1 MRIAIIFGGTNFEEQ
16 RHNPVFAGAIEV
28 MRSRGAS
35 VDLLNP
41 RLLNIRL
48 SDLRV
53 EHDLY
58 VIKSVS
64 NPMAATVA
72 ATYHA
77 LGGAT
82 FNPYPTVEL
91 IRNKVATLRQL
102 SEAGV
107 PVPETYVT
115 GEAEALVPH
124 LEEGPLIVKPYR
136 GSRGVGVECVA
147 TRSELLAA
155 ADGPP
160 FLAQRFHPSDDGMDH
175 KISVIGGEVFGVLR
189 RFPILVYADK
199 AGEILEIDDETRE
212 IAGKISNAISID
224 TFSFDIIVSGGKPW
238 VVDVSSFGSMMGV
251 PDAPRL
257 IAARIIRAWEERGMN

>member
-1 MRIAIIFGGTNFEEQ
+1 MKIAIIFGGTNFEEQ
-16 RHNPVFAGAIEV
+16 RHNPVFAEAIEV
-28 MRSRGAS
+28 MRSLGAS

-41 RLLNIRL
+41 RLLNVRL
-48 SDLRV
+48 SDIRI

-58 VIKSVS
+58 VIKSIS

-77 LGGAT
+77 LGATT
-82 FNPYPTVEL
+82 FNPYPIVEL
-91 IRNKVATLRQL
+91 IRNKVATLRQI

-107 PVPETYVT
+107 PVPETFVT
-115 GEAEALVPH
+115 GDAEALVP
-124 LEEGPLIVKPYR
+124 LLGVGPLIVKPYK
-136 GSRGVGVECVA
+136 GSRGVGVERVA

-160 FLAQRFHPSDDGMDH
+160 FLAQRFHPSDDGLDH

-189 RFPILVYADK
+189 KFPILVYADK
-199 AGEILEIDDETRE
+199 AGMPLEIDDETRE
-212 IAGKISNAISID
+212 IARRISESIGID
-224 TFSFDIIVSGGKPW
+224 TFSFDIIVSEGKSY

-251 PDAPRL
+251 PDAPSL
-257 IAARIIRAWEERGMN
+257 IADRIIRAWEER